1 MKEKMADGA
10 FGRAR
15 NYGRDG
21 RFQLPTNQ
29 RSQKITCSRYK
40 LLFPKTPGGSIMKG
54 LFSVPLN
61 SGTIRLLLPPGETL
75 RICKTAERNKTWLT
89 MRKPETLNNKMQF
102 LYLYT
107 IRVMRWNA
115 CKPVCVRAFVRACDR
130 TNVCVCA
137 CVYIRVRTCVRAYG
151 RTCVRAYV
159 RANVRTCVC
168 VRASTFACV
177 RSYVRAN
184 VRTCVCVCVRLHSRA
199 YVRALIR
206 DGGHEVEYL

>member
-29 RSQKITCSRYK
+29 RGQKITCSRYK
-40 LLFPKTPGGSIMKG
+40 LSFPKTPGGSIMKG

-61 SGTIRLLLPPGETL
+61 SGTIRLVLPPGVTL
-75 RICKTAERNKTWLT
+75 RICKTEEKNKTRLT

-102 LYLYT
+102 LYLYM

-115 CKPVCVRAFVRACDR
+115 CKPVCVRAFVRACER
-130 TNVCVCA
+130 ANVCVCA
-137 CVYIRVRTCVRAYG
+137 CVYIRVRTCARLYAMEVMRWNTCRPVRVRANLCVCVCVCV
-151 RTCVRAYV
+151 RVSTFACVRAYV
-159 RANVRTCVC
+159 RLYT
-168 VRASTFACV
+168 
-177 RSYVRAN
+177 
-184 VRTCVCVCVRLHSRA
+184 
-199 YVRALIR
+199 IR
-206 DGGHEVEYL
+206 VVTWNICRQ